1 MVPQALRPGFVMFR
15 RLLVAGAVIAAG
27 LGVCAM
33 PAGATSSSGL
43 SMDSISVG
51 VGSGIVTQTIGIAP
65 GSPIIGSSGE
75 IDIWGTDGA
84 TYIRGITAGTSTRAS
99 CRNGVSIG
107 VAGLTWGFTCTPGA
121 AGWGA
126 GSLGIQVDSG
136 SPSSPGICAL
146 VISCGFSSYAG
157 WVGPGGPQVSGGVEF
172 IHEADLS
179 VTLNNQ
185 APANSINILGYNNG
199 PSLVSKAVITVTG
212 LGNYTVSN
220 VDGQCTQVGS
230 TLICTSQLG
239 SGASVP
245 MRPVFSGGSGP
256 LSLHASIAGYFE
268 PFQNQS
274 TSMPDPNSANN
285 TANLT
290 WTPGAG
296 SSGGGGGSGSG
307 GSKPGGSAASVSP
320 SAGASA
326 SGGASASPSTSELV
340 SSSGAAS
347 PSATLGTGSTR
358 LDAAPVAHSTG
369 SSRTPLWVVL
379 GVLLFIAAG
388 GGGVV
393 LLRKRRTD

>member
-27 LGVCAM
+27 LGAGAM

-51 VGSGIVTQTIGIAP
+51 VGSGIVTQTISIAS
-65 GSPIIGSSGE
+65 GSAIIGSSGE

-84 TYIRGITAGTSTRAS
+84 TYIRGITAGASTRAS

-121 AGWGA
+121 GGWGA
-126 GSLGIQVDSG
+126 GNLGIQVDSG

-157 WVGPGGPQVSGGVEF
+157 WVGPGGPQVSGAVEF
-172 IHEADLS
+172 MHEADLS

-185 APANSINILGYNNG
+185 APANSINIWAHNNG
-199 PSLVSKAVITVTG
+199 PSLASKAVITVTG

-239 SGASVP
+239 SGASMP
-245 MRPVFSGGSGP
+245 MQPVFSGGSGP

-268 PFQNQS
+268 PLQNQS
-274 TSMPDPNSANN
+274 TPMPDPNSGNN
-285 TANLT
+285 TANLA

-296 SSGGGGGSGSG
+296 SSGGVGGSGSG
-307 GSKPGGSAASVSP
+307 GSKSGGSAASASP
-320 SAGASA
+320 SAGASVGGSTSPSTSGLA
-326 SGGASASPSTSELV
+326 SPSGSASPST
-340 SSSGAAS
+340 
-347 PSATLGTGSTR
+347 TLGTGSTH

-369 SSRTPLWVVL
+369 SNRTLLWVVL

-388 GGGVV
+388 GGGLV